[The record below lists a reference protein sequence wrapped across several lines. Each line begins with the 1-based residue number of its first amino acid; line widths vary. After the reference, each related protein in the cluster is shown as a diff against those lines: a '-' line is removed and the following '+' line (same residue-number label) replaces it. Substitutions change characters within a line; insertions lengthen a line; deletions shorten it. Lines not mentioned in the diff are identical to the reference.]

1 MVRGEAIPEDFS
13 DMGQLGHS
21 FYGHLF
27 IVITRRHNKFVI
39 LDWTARRDGDGDD
52 GDGEIVEGTRE
63 TKKIMKKK
71 KKEE

>member
-39 LDWTARRDGDGDD
+39 LARQL
-52 GDGEIVEGTRE
+52 GETEME
-63 TKKIMKKK
+63 TMGMEK
-71 KKEE
+71 